1 MTWIV
6 LLAVGLGSYA
16 FRLAPLLLFHRVT
29 LSERGDRMIRDAG
42 TAAITALIALSAK
55 QSAASGSVAPVLCAL
70 AVGVVLAARGASMLL
85 VLAAG
90 GATYAG
96 VLFLMNVL
104 GR

>member
-1 MTWIV
+1 MTWVV

-16 FRLAPLLLFHRVT
+16 FRLAPVLLFQRVT

-55 QSAASGSVAPVLCAL
+55 QSAATGSVAPVLCAM
-70 AVGVVLAARGASMLL
+70 AVGLVLAARGASMFVLL
-85 VLAAG
+85 VVG

-96 VLFLMNVL
+96 ALIVMNVL